1 MALTERKSCTIDDI
15 YALPE
20 GQRAELVDGDMY
32 MMAPPSRLHQ
42 QVAGEIYRQ
51 IANYISD
58 KKGKCRPFIAP
69 FAVFLNKDDSNY
81 VEPDITVVCDESKL
95 DDRGCVGAP
104 DWIIEVVSP
113 ASRKMDYMIKLFK
126 YRSSGV
132 KEYWIV
138 EPVEKAVIIYDFSGD
153 DLRKCSF
160 SEPVRSGA
168 IEGLSIDLNDI

>member
-1 MALTERKSCTIDDI
+1 MALTERKSYTIDDI

-69 FAVFLNKDDSNY
+69 FAVFLNKDDGNY

-153 DLRKCSF
+153 DLRKYSF
-160 SEPVRSGA
+160 DEPLMSS
-168 IEGLSIDLNDI
+168 ILEGFSIDLSNI